1 MLKGGAISIKTMRT
15 PEWTKIGLLTYQAQK
30 VVCTYQLNPED
41 TVYVQI
47 NQVNITQE
55 QAIAAAKDKPKRE
68 VLEEYK
74 DYADVF
80 SEEGSKQLPLI
91 RGEFN
96 HCITFK
102 EGAPDII

>member
-1 MLKGGAISIKTMRT
+1 MLKGGAISAKTMQT
-15 PEWTKIGLLTYQAQK
+15 LEWTKIRLLTYQAQK
-30 VVCTYQLNPED
+30 VVCTLNPED

-55 QAIAAAKDKPKRE
+55 WAIAAAKDKPKRE